1 MLYSLFYRAIQTLV
15 KGEFPRFSR
24 EYVLNFHKKQFRRL
38 VQIEAREHGTAVV
51 LNQDQVLKSKGN
63 ELVFNNKFTY
73 EERIVSVIRTYHA
86 VFDFS
91 ISCVNKSEGESVAVR
106 RRRGRGLGRDEL
118 FVEVDM
124 VGDNVDLCDLQDHI
138 DIAKRVRLRG

>member
-1 MLYSLFYRAIQTLV
+1 M
-15 KGEFPRFSR
+15 
-24 EYVLNFHKKQFRRL
+24 
-38 VQIEAREHGTAVV
+38 
-51 LNQDQVLKSKGN
+51 
-63 ELVFNNKFTY
+63 
-73 EERIVSVIRTYHA
+73 IRTYHA

-91 ISCVNKSEGESVAVR
+91 ISCVKKSEGESVAIR

-124 VGDNVDLCDLQDHI
+124 VGDNVDLCDLQDHL